1 MLLKVA
7 PDQPQGSETA
17 AEEAPLT
24 AYPALEGSQSLLSTT
39 PMKQKEGRHRMGIWI
54 ENDDKNDISEK
65 TRSLRKKGGEGL
77 KT

>member
-39 PMKQKEGRHRMGIWI
+39 PMKAKTPTLARAQLSKLKHQNIPVPEKINR
-54 ENDDKNDISEK
+54 KN
-65 TRSLRKKGGEGL
+65 L
-77 KT
+77 